1 MDLVVTGRTQHR
13 GETVGVKA
21 QYSFKGGHSNV
32 CIYFKNK
39 PRWLPF
45 MITMIS
51 H

>member
-21 QYSFKGGHSNV
+21 QYSFKGHSNV